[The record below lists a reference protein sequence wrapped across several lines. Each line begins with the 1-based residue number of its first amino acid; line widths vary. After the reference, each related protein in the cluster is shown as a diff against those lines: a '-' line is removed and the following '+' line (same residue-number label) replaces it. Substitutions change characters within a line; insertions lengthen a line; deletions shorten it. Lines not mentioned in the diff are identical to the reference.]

1 MADVAAVTPDKIAQA
16 FIAACEAELRAP
28 KPGNVHLFA
37 AGHGM
42 EAQDFIDSAHA
53 SAAPL
58 TAPGASVGERI
69 LGAIDATW
77 ARVGRNTNLGIV
89 LLCAPIAHAA
99 LTGDGADLRARIAVA
114 LAQLNRD
121 DADSAFR
128 AIRRARPAGL
138 GAALRHDVAQPAR
151 TTLLEAMRAAAHRD
165 RIAFQYAGGFE
176 DVLGTGAAALAR
188 ARAQGLD
195 EQMST
200 LWLYVEF
207 LCAFP
212 DSHVVRKFGEDA
224 GAQLMAEAR
233 AFASLLGAAP
243 NRDSAFAAALTWD
256 RSLKARR
263 INPGTSADL
272 TVAALF
278 ADYAASI
285 LANADK
291 NG

>member
-1 MADVAAVTPDKIAQA
+1 MADARVDPHALAQA

-28 KPGNVHLFA
+28 KPGNVHMFA

-42 EAQDFIDSAHA
+42 EAQDFIDSARA

-89 LLCAPIAHAA
+89 LLCAPLAHAA
-99 LTGDGADLRARIAVA
+99 LREEGADLRERVAR
-114 LAQLNRD
+114 LLPRLGRD

-138 GAALRHDVAQPAR
+138 GAAPRHDVAQPAR

-165 RIAFQYAGGFE
+165 RIAFQYASGFE
-176 DVLGTGAAALAR
+176 DVFGTGAAALAR

-195 EQMST
+195 EPLST

-224 GAQLMAEAR
+224 GAQLVAEAR
-233 AFASLLGAAP
+233 AFASHLGAAP

-256 RSLKARR
+256 RSLKQRR
-263 INPGTSADL
+263 LNPGTSADL
-272 TVAALF
+272 TVATLF
-278 ADYAASI
+278 ADYAARI